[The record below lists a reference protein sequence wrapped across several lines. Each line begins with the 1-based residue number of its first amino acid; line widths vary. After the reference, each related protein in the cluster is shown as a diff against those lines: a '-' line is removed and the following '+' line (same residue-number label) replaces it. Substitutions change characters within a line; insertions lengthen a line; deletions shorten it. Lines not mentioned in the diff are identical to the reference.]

1 MSSDVS
7 RFVEQ
12 LKDVESRWNKA
23 WEKDRVHEVDR
34 VDDKPKVFCT
44 VPYPYCS
51 GPAHLGTAYT
61 ISKVDTYVR
70 FKRMQGFNALLPYA
84 FHWTGVTIAG
94 ISERIKRG
102 DEKTIRILHEMDK
115 VPMETVERFK
125 DPVFLARYYMGRI
138 RSALVE
144 LGLHADWRREFF
156 TSSNNEAYSKFI
168 SWQYLKLRERGYIRR
183 GEHPVVWCPRCRSAT
198 GDHDRLEGEGVGP
211 EKFTLV
217 KFTTADNRKLVAATF
232 RPETVY
238 GVTNVWVNPNATYV
252 ELDVD
257 GEVWV
262 VSERTEEKLRD
273 QKFHT
278 RLLRKLSG
286 KELLGLEVKAP
297 MSGFV
302 VPVLPA
308 EFVDPMLGTGV
319 VYSVP
324 EHAPYDYVALMEL
337 KRAPQKLVEYGLDP
351 KLLEGIEPIS
361 IIRTERFGE
370 KPTKYV
376 DSLGITSQT
385 DPRLEEA
392 TSEVYREEFM
402 KGIMRENTGPFAG
415 MPVRDAKEL
424 MASRLIESKDG
435 AELLDL
441 PSPVVCRC
449 GTRNHVKI
457 LPDQYLL
464 AYSDPSWK
472 ELAKRALSRMRI
484 LPEEARPLFE
494 SYIDWYK
501 DWAFVRTFGLGTR
514 LPWDSSFMIETLS
527 DSTVY
532 NAYYIVAKY
541 VNDGRLKPEQ
551 MTEGFF
557 DYVML
562 GRGSALDVARDTGLS
577 PELLEEIRK
586 DFDYWYPVDLRVSG
600 KDLIANHLT
609 FYIFH
614 HVAIFPEEKWPR
626 GISVNG
632 FLKIEGQPM
641 HKSKGVFISLDDALR
656 DYGADVTKLTCLLL
670 ADGLDDPDWRAERA
684 VDSVKAVQALF
695 DTFDHKPEGSRVEL
709 GHPERWLLSRL
720 SGHVKSVT
728 SSIEEMMLRR
738 AASEVV
744 FDMRNDLRWYAR
756 RVEEPN
762 SDVVKRFFDAWV
774 RMLAPFVPHVAEE
787 LWHRMGNETYVV
799 QASWPSAAGKVDSR
813 AEGAEEYLKSLV
825 DDVRDVMSILPLK
838 PSKLHIYTCSE
849 WKREA
854 VKFVLEA
861 GAERGDYS
869 RLLRPAIEHISS
881 TRREVRKEVV
891 AKFLNM
897 AARRIGEMPAWA
909 KELIA
914 LEPAFD
920 ELSFLEECRSFL
932 ERELGLEVRIYSED
946 SVNKYDPRGRA
957 TAAEPLRPAIYLE

>member
-1 MSSDVS
+1 MVAEVLK
-7 RFVEQ
+7 FVGQ
-12 LKDVESRWNKA
+12 LKDIERKWNEA
-23 WEKDRVHEVDR
+23 WERDKVHEADR
-34 VDDKPKVFCT
+34 AEDKPKVFCT

-102 DEKTIRILHEMDK
+102 DEKTIHILHEMDK
-115 VPMETVERFK
+115 VPLEVVERFK
-125 DPVFLARYYMGRI
+125 DPVFLAKYYMGRI
-138 RSALVE
+138 KSALRE
-144 LGLHADWRREFF
+144 FGLHADWRREFF

-168 SWQYLKLRERGYIRR
+168 SWQYLKLREKGYIKR
-183 GEHPVVWCPRCRSAT
+183 GEHPVVWCPHCKSAT

-217 KFTTADNRKLVAATF
+217 KFTTSDNKKLVAATF

-262 VSERTEEKLRD
+262 VSDRTEEKLRD

-278 RLLRKLSG
+278 HLIRKLSG
-286 KELLGLEVKAP
+286 RELIGIKVKAP
-297 MSGFV
+297 MSGFI

-337 KRAPQKLVEYGLDP
+337 KRAPQKLIEYGLGPELVDD
-351 KLLEGIEPIS
+351 LEPIS

-370 KPTKYV
+370 RPTRYV
-376 DSLGITSQT
+376 DSLGIVSQT
-385 DPRLEEA
+385 DSRLEGA

-402 KGIMRENTGPFAG
+402 KGIMKENTGPFSG
-415 MPVRDAKEL
+415 MPVREAKEL
-424 MASRLIESKDG
+424 MTSKLIDSGDG
-435 AELLDL
+435 AGLLDL

-514 LPWDSSFMIETLS
+514 LPWDDSFMIETLS
-527 DSTVY
+527 DSTIY

-541 VNDGRLKPEQ
+541 VNEDKLKPEQ
-551 MTEGFF
+551 MTESFF

-562 GRGSALDVARDTGLS
+562 GKGSVEDIARDTGLS
-577 PELLEEIRK
+577 LELLNDMRK

-614 HVAIFPEEKWPR
+614 HVAVFPEDKWPR

-656 DYGADVTKLTCLLL
+656 DYGSDVTKLTCLLL
-670 ADGLDDPDWRAERA
+670 ADGLDDPDWRTERA
-684 VDSVKAVQALF
+684 VDSAKAVQTLF
-695 DTFDHKPEGSRVEL
+695 EIFENKPSSSRTES
-709 GHPERWLLSRL
+709 GHLERWLLSRL
-720 SGHVKSVT
+720 NGHIKSVT
-728 SSIEEMMLRR
+728 TSIEEMALRR

-744 FDMRNDLRWYAR
+744 FDMRNDLRWYMR
-756 RVEEPN
+756 RTEEPN
-762 SDVVKRFFDAWV
+762 SDVLGRFLDVWI

-787 LWHRMGNETYVV
+787 LWHRRGNETYVV
-799 QASWPSAAGKVDSR
+799 QESWPVSEGEVDSR
-813 AEGAEEYLKSLV
+813 AEDAEEYLRSLV
-825 DDVRDVMSILPLK
+825 DDIRDIMSILPMK
-838 PSKLHIYTCSE
+838 PSKLYVYACSG

-854 VKFVLEA
+854 VRFMLET
-861 GAERGDYS
+861 GAERGDFS
-869 RLLRPAIEHISS
+869 RLVRPTIEHIASAS
-881 TRREVRKEVV
+881 KEVRKEVI
-891 AKFLNM
+891 AKFLST
-897 AARRIGEMPAWA
+897 AVKRIAEMPAWA
-909 KELIA
+909 RDLITKEF
-914 LEPAFD
+914 EFD
-920 ELSFLEECRSFL
+920 ELSFLEECSGFL
-932 ERELGLEVRIYSED
+932 KKDLGLEVHIYDED
-946 SVNKYDPRGRA
+946 SHDKYDPRGRA
-957 TAAEPLRPAIYLE
+957 TGAEPLRPAIYLE